1 MPSAH
6 HHAVALQHL
15 TARDLDKLGEGLA
28 DWGTVDAF
36 AVYLLGP
43 AYREGRMSQSE
54 LARWARSED
63 RFRRRAALACTVAL
77 NTKARGGH
85 GDAPR
90 TLAIC
95 DILLSD
101 RDDLVV
107 KAMSW
112 ALRELAAR
120 CPQETVHYL
129 DQHETALARRV
140 VREVRNKLTTGKKT
154 GRAGR
159 VPK

>member
-1 MPSAH
+1 M
-6 HHAVALQHL
+6 LQDV
-15 TARDLDKLGEGLA
+15 RDRF
-28 DWGTVDAF
+28 VC
-36 AVYLLGP
+36 P
-43 AYREGRMSQSE
+43 AYREGRISQSE

-95 DILLSD
+95 DMLLSD

-120 CPQETVHYL
+120 CPYETVHYR
-129 DQHETALARRV
+129 DQHETELARRV
-140 VREVRNKLTTGKKT
+140 VREVRNKLTTGKRSGRT
-154 GRAGR
+154 GRNAR
-159 VPK
+159 SASRA